1 MVALRIARTVTQR
14 NRVVIFEGSYHG
26 SFDGILALRVVRDG
40 VLQTVPGAPG
50 TTQGMVNGVLVLRYD
65 DPESLEI
72 IRAQGNE
79 LAAVLVEPVQSR
91 RPDLRPTE
99 FLRALREITAK
110 SGTGLIFDEVVTGFR
125 CHPQGAQ
132 GYFGVRAD
140 LATYGKVVGGGMP
153 IGLVAGKAEFM
164 DAVDGGAWS
173 YGDDSYPKKRN
184 TFVAGTFCHHPLTLA
199 AMRAVLARLKE
210 EGPALQ
216 QTLNRRNAAL
226 CGRLNRSF
234 EEEEVPIRMAWFG
247 SLFRFVLRGDIELLF
262 FHLIKRG
269 FYIWEGRNCF
279 LSTAHTEEDIER
291 LYEAVVDSVRALREG
306 GVIAART
313 RPISPTSPIRPTSP
327 TTEFSLFFFSSTDNT
342 GENKYRLLL
351 EAAKYADQNGYAAVW
366 TPERHFHDFGGLYPN
381 PAVTSAALA
390 TITSNIRIRA
400 GSTVLLLHDPVRF
413 AENWSLVDN
422 LSHGRVDL
430 ALALGWNSNDF
441 ALAPDSFED
450 RARLFP
456 EHLDV
461 VRRLWRGETITRRG
475 GKGEPVQIELHP
487 RPIQRELPVWYVAPG
502 NPETFRIAGEQGANL
517 LTYLEGQTV
526 EQLAEKLQLYRDA
539 RAKSGHRGPGH
550 VTCMLHTFL
559 ADDVATAR
567 AIVHEPL
574 KSYLRSSL
582 FLRNQLLSSL
592 GLSAN
597 GSDVDPILDRAL
609 DRYLDTSSLIGSVD
623 SCLPMVRRLREIGV
637 DELGCLIDFGLD
649 FDTTMRGLES
659 LTALM
664 HRAREFEI
672 LPLTEEQKELW
683 AAAQLD
689 PASTAYNEAVLLQVG
704 DSQSCLSEE
713 RLRAAVQSLA
723 TRHDTL
729 RVMQIDGETQRIAPS
744 IDAPFEV
751 ADDDAA
757 LLRPFDLR
765 PSNLHQGPLWRVAL
779 LRDGRLYV
787 VAHHIIANGWSLGL
801 FIEELSALYEGK
813 QLPPATPLRAFLEWH
828 TSRRAETRSVSAPA
842 LELPGPWIAE
852 GVAGGRHAFEI
863 GGELYRDLKNVSRQR
878 GATLVMTMFAGFELL
893 LARVSDQR
901 NFVTGI
907 PLSGQ
912 AAMGAVQLAG
922 QCTTIMPVVC
932 DLDADCTLDHLVAE
946 SRRALMEM
954 HAHGGTR
961 WTAPPLRAMFN
972 MDRAPAMNTFA
983 GFPMT
988 VLTAPIGDA
997 KVDLFAN
1004 LIDFGDRLAIEF
1016 DYRRALIDD
1025 RVTHAWSDAYRRI
1038 LIALSDPAAGSENA
1052 FAIPI
1057 CDAGDVRDDAGR
1069 PVPRGVE
1076 GEWKDTGDLVREC
1089 ADSSIEW
1096 RGRKERRAL
1105 MNGRRVNLAVVESLL
1120 RRFALSAR
1128 ASVNDAGELIAS
1140 VALPDSMTAASLRR
1154 AMRDIAPPHF
1164 IPAWF
1169 EIDGALESGSDE
1181 PQSLLERRLA
1191 PFWNS
1196 VLRIASCDP
1205 NDAFTSLG
1213 GQSIQAAQLVARV
1226 RQELSIDLELRE
1238 LFEHPTLRSL
1248 ARFLEGR
1255 ASSEHPPIPRAPLQ
1269 EHYPLSH
1276 AQKRIWLAQQL
1287 DPSMTAYDI
1296 PLAAWLDG
1304 PLDVARLQHAFDVV
1318 VERHESLRTE
1328 FVTVDGEPRQ
1338 RVGDVRPQLL
1348 LEKISPQRHA
1358 LHLTLDHINADGWSA
1373 GVLVRELAALYRGAA
1388 PSELPPLP
1396 IQYRDFA
1403 VWQNETAARDDEGR
1417 RYWLSRFAQSV
1428 PRLSLRTDSPRPMV
1442 RKYDGSRMRMPF
1454 DDGLASAIRALASD
1468 AGTSAFIVLLAGV
1481 KALLHR
1487 LIGDEDIVTGVPVSG
1502 RGRPELDH
1510 QIGLFVNTL
1519 PLRDEVRGG
1528 WTFRRLLDRVRRNAV
1543 DGFAHGDY
1551 PLDLIVEQLDLRRDW
1566 SRTPLFDVIVT
1577 SDDVEGEQFDFGDVT
1592 LTRIDLPQ
1600 RTSLFDLLFHFIE
1613 ERQAGKPAQERSLRL
1628 DLDYDTALFRPETMA
1643 LMQQR
1648 FAALL
1653 RGVTANPDS
1662 AIASIDLTT
1671 DSERSAASIRLEA
1684 SFRL

>member
-226 CGRLNRSF
+226 CGRLNRFF

-574 KSYLRSSL
+574 
-582 FLRNQLLSSL
+582 
-592 GLSAN
+592 
-597 GSDVDPILDRAL
+597 
-609 DRYLDTSSLIGSVD
+609 
-623 SCLPMVRRLREIGV
+623 
-637 DELGCLIDFGLD
+637 
-649 FDTTMRGLES
+649 
-659 LTALM
+659 TALM
-664 HRAREFEI
+664 QRAREFDI

-1038 LIALSDPAAGSENA
+1038 LIALSDPAAG
-1052 FAIPI
+1052 
-1057 CDAGDVRDDAGR
+1057 R
-1069 PVPRGVE
+1069 
-1076 GEWKDTGDLVREC
+1076 
-1089 ADSSIEW
+1089 
-1096 RGRKERRAL
+1096 
-1105 MNGRRVNLAVVESLL
+1105 
-1120 RRFALSAR
+1120 
-1128 ASVNDAGELIAS
+1128 
-1140 VALPDSMTAASLRR
+1140 
-1154 AMRDIAPPHF
+1154 
-1164 IPAWF
+1164 
-1169 EIDGALESGSDE
+1169 
-1181 PQSLLERRLA
+1181 
-1191 PFWNS
+1191 
-1196 VLRIASCDP
+1196 
-1205 NDAFTSLG
+1205 
-1213 GQSIQAAQLVARV
+1213 
-1226 RQELSIDLELRE
+1226 
-1238 LFEHPTLRSL
+1238 
-1248 ARFLEGR
+1248 
-1255 ASSEHPPIPRAPLQ
+1255 
-1269 EHYPLSH
+1269 
-1276 AQKRIWLAQQL
+1276 
-1287 DPSMTAYDI
+1287 
-1296 PLAAWLDG
+1296 
-1304 PLDVARLQHAFDVV
+1304 
-1318 VERHESLRTE
+1318 
-1328 FVTVDGEPRQ
+1328 
-1338 RVGDVRPQLL
+1338 
-1348 LEKISPQRHA
+1348 
-1358 LHLTLDHINADGWSA
+1358 
-1373 GVLVRELAALYRGAA
+1373 
-1388 PSELPPLP
+1388 
-1396 IQYRDFA
+1396 
-1403 VWQNETAARDDEGR
+1403 
-1417 RYWLSRFAQSV
+1417 
-1428 PRLSLRTDSPRPMV
+1428 
-1442 RKYDGSRMRMPF
+1442 
-1454 DDGLASAIRALASD
+1454 
-1468 AGTSAFIVLLAGV
+1468 
-1481 KALLHR
+1481 
-1487 LIGDEDIVTGVPVSG
+1487 
-1502 RGRPELDH
+1502 
-1510 QIGLFVNTL
+1510 
-1519 PLRDEVRGG
+1519 
-1528 WTFRRLLDRVRRNAV
+1528 
-1543 DGFAHGDY
+1543 
-1551 PLDLIVEQLDLRRDW
+1551 
-1566 SRTPLFDVIVT
+1566 
-1577 SDDVEGEQFDFGDVT
+1577 
-1592 LTRIDLPQ
+1592 
-1600 RTSLFDLLFHFIE
+1600 
-1613 ERQAGKPAQERSLRL
+1613 
-1628 DLDYDTALFRPETMA
+1628 
-1643 LMQQR
+1643 
-1648 FAALL
+1648 
-1653 RGVTANPDS
+1653 
-1662 AIASIDLTT
+1662 
-1671 DSERSAASIRLEA
+1671 
-1684 SFRL
+1684 